1 MEKKRRKKR
10 SGRAGILFT
19 ILVLCLLLI
28 LAVGK
33 LRRSSGE
40 EMLPEPEKVQQSV
53 PEEEKPTAEIPEE
66 TPEAEPGADPEA
78 ERASFLPDYTS
89 APLLN
94 TTAIKCLSMEVGSS
108 AEEVRFNWL
117 SPSASKGA
125 VLWKNADT
133 GETQTFEAKCTAS
146 TSMTGYYV
154 NKASVT
160 GLTPGTSYTYQVG
173 NEDAWSPEYAYRAPE
188 ASGNNLTF
196 LVTSDAQVGQ
206 SEIEDP
212 KTTAERWDSVLTRLT
227 GYVPE
232 AKFLFHLGDQ
242 VADFGS
248 AEHYDLFLDHL
259 ALYRIPL
266 APLVGNHDVA
276 NDYSIEENGH
286 PGGPYF
292 SEHFNVPNVS
302 SVGQSQYDPTG
313 DYYFIRDNVLFLV
326 LNSNTNQPSEVHESY
341 VAQIVAEHPEVQ
353 WRILA
358 QHYPAYSGTK
368 DSHTNS
374 KEYLARIASD
384 NGIDLVLSGHDHAYS
399 RTAFVN
405 RDCETLNDYDYEPGD
420 SATNPEGTMY
430 VTCGTSS
437 GCLYHFRE
445 EEIRIVYQVDEN
457 EPIAM
462 RIDITDQE
470 LHLRTYLVDTWNLCD
485 EYTIRKE

>member
-1 MEKKRRKKR
+1 MKKR
-10 SGRAGILFT
+10 SLKRNSSRARILFT
-19 ILVLCLLLI
+19 LAVLVILVI
-28 LAVGK
+28 LAACK
-33 LRRSSGE
+33 LKNDRQE
-40 EMLPEPEKVQQSV
+40 EVPQMRETEQQEEETVQPGINEPEK
-53 PEEEKPTAEIPEE
+53 IPEE
-66 TPEAEPGADPEA
+66 TKEDGPEA
-78 ERASFLPDYTS
+78 ERAAFLPDYTS

-94 TTAIKCLSMEVGSS
+94 TTAIKCLSMEVGSY

-146 TSMTGYYV
+146 TSMAGYYV

-206 SEIEDP
+206 SELEDP
-212 KTTAERWDSVLTRLT
+212 QTTAERWDSVLTRLT

-302 SVGQSQYDPTG
+302 NVGQSQYDPTG

-326 LNSNTNQPSEVHESY
+326 LNSSTNQPPEVHESY
-341 VAQIVAEHPEVQ
+341 VAQIVAEHPEVK

-384 NGIDLVLSGHDHAYS
+384 NDIDLVLSGHDHAYS

-420 SATNPEGTMY
+420 TTVNPKGTMY

-445 EEIRIVYQVDEN
+445 EEIRIVYQVDVN

-470 LHLRTYLVDTWNLCD
+470 LHLRTYLVDTWSLCD